1 MEHMWNKMKIRM
13 QKSTFQFKNKEE
25 LWDKMQ
31 DIWNNI
37 DVDTC
42 IKLIETMPVR
52 IKDTIKAKGGY
63 IDW

>member
-1 MEHMWNKMKIRM
+1 M

-52 IKDTIKAKGGY
+52 IKDMIKAKGGY